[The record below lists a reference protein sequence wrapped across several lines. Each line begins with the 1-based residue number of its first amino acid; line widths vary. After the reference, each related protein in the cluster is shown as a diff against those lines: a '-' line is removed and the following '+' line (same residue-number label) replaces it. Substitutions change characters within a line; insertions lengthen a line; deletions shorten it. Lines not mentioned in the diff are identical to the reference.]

1 MEQLN
6 LITNFLR
13 IKDKNITITDEYDM
27 GTHLELH
34 GHLDHTAPKCPKCK
48 GQMAKYDYQK
58 TSKIP
63 YLETA
68 GYPLLIRLRKRR
80 FKCKDC
86 GKMAVAE
93 TPLVKK
99 NHQIATVVYQKI
111 AQLLIEKQSMTDI
124 AKRLAVSTSTVSRKL
139 NEFQFKTDWNWLPEN
154 MSWDEYGFKKGKM
167 SFIAQDFDSLKV
179 ITILDGRTQA
189 TIRNHFLHYS
199 RQDRNRVKV
208 ITMDMFSPYY
218 DIARKLFPN
227 AKIVLDRFHIV
238 QHLSRAMNRVRIQI
252 MNQFDRKSQEY
263 RALKRYWK
271 LIQQDSRKLS
281 DKRFYRPMFRMH
293 LTNKEILEKLLSF
306 SEELRQHYEIY
317 QLLLFHFQ
325 EKNSDHFFSLI
336 EQEIATVNPI
346 FQTVFKTFLKDKDKV
361 LNAMELPYSNAKL
374 EATNNL
380 IKVIKRNAFGFRN
393 FENFK
398 KRILIA

>member
-1 MEQLN
+1 
-6 LITNFLR
+6 
-13 IKDKNITITDEYDM
+13 
-27 GTHLELH
+27 
-34 GHLDHTAPKCPKCK
+34 
-48 GQMAKYDYQK
+48 
-58 TSKIP
+58 
-63 YLETA
+63 
-68 GYPLLIRLRKRR
+68 
-80 FKCKDC
+80 
-86 GKMAVAE
+86 MAVAE
-93 TPLVKK
+93 TSLVKK

-189 TIRNHFLHYS
+189 TIRNHFLRYS

-252 MNQFDRKSQEY
+252 MNHLDRQSQEY

-271 LIQQDSRKLS
+271 LIQQDSRKLN
-281 DKRFYRPMFRMH
+281 DKRFIVR
-293 LTNKEILEKLLSF
+293 
-306 SEELRQHYEIY
+306 
-317 QLLLFHFQ
+317 LF
-325 EKNSDHFFSLI
+325 
-336 EQEIATVNPI
+336 V
-346 FQTVFKTFLKDKDKV
+346 
-361 LNAMELPYSNAKL
+361 
-374 EATNNL
+374 
-380 IKVIKRNAFGFRN
+380 
-393 FENFK
+393 
-398 KRILIA
+398 RI

>member
-1 MEQLN
+1 MTYNEKCSNYHFRKTHMEQLN
-6 LITNFLR
+6 FITNFLR

-34 GHLDHTAPKCPKCK
+34 GHLDYTAPKCPSCK
-48 GQMAKYDYQK
+48 GLMAKYDFQK
-58 TSKIP
+58 ASKIP

-80 FKCKDC
+80 FKCKEC

-99 NHQIATVVYQKI
+99 NHQISVAVNQKI
-111 AQLLIEKQSMTDI
+111 AQL
-124 AKRLAVSTSTVSRKL
+124 
-139 NEFQFKTDWNWLPEN
+139 
-154 MSWDEYGFKKGKM
+154 
-167 SFIAQDFDSLKV
+167 
-179 ITILDGRTQA
+179 
-189 TIRNHFLHYS
+189 
-199 RQDRNRVKV
+199 
-208 ITMDMFSPYY
+208 
-218 DIARKLFPN
+218 
-227 AKIVLDRFHIV
+227 
-238 QHLSRAMNRVRIQI
+238 
-252 MNQFDRKSQEY
+252 
-263 RALKRYWK
+263 
-271 LIQQDSRKLS
+271 
-281 DKRFYRPMFRMH
+281 
-293 LTNKEILEKLLSF
+293 
-306 SEELRQHYEIY
+306 
-317 QLLLFHFQ
+317 
-325 EKNSDHFFSLI
+325 LI

-374 EATNNL
+374 EATNNI